1 MSFHPPSP
9 DQEFKVTKEDGDG
22 LAPMAHPNED
32 QIRRE
37 SSEDDGPIMARRQV
51 REPAKER
58 DEGIALR
65 ERRSRRDEL
74 HDSADQVR
82 DRPMPRQSL
91 KPSPKSAVKHKKPG
105 PRAWAAKPIMKN
117 DMKAKKEVIREIEGY
132 WGKGFIRSYIP
143 KCHRPLVKRGKLGKR
158 SIYRDHETNPKNWL
172 PSVLKAILMIA
183 KLTDDKVWLKE
194 AMNDVVRY
202 RIKHTGNRKPQLV
215 TTDFDV
221 IEDMLVK
228 QWNVAYAFEI
238 RYKHLLV
245 NRKDQQ
251 ETDEDID
258 HILQVGSEPEEGSD
272 NDDDDDDM
280 EDQEEE
286 DDYDDEKDEGE
297 MGQGGISNKY
307 LKSSGYVKASPYP
320 PPAPPRQQAK
330 QQKTHGETPAKQAQ
344 HKQTP
349 PPQGVYG
356 YSASMP
362 SYSPAIDPW
371 GRPLPAY
378 SSPDGYGGFDYP
390 GGAYGSYGGYG
401 PPQYG
406 GKNVRQGSVQPPQ
419 HVMQQYP
426 RYRPITPTPD
436 RGALSGYPPIPDI
449 EMPGR
454 YQGGRTKIK
463 RESPPHNERPMAAY
477 DVDSPTN
484 DLGPQHD
491 EFDDDDDDDKAAV
504 EAEMQAVELELKLA
518 KLRAKLA
525 SKQNGKGK

>member
-9 DQEFKVTKEDGDG
+9 NQEFEVNKEDGDG
-22 LAPMAHPNED
+22 LAPMGHPNDD

-58 DEGIALR
+58 DEGMALR

-74 HDSADQVR
+74 QDSADQAR

-132 WGKGFIRSYIP
+132 WGKGFIKSYIP

-183 KLTDDKVWLKE
+183 KLTDDKVWLKK

-258 HILQVGSEPEEGSD
+258 HILQVGSEPEDGSD
-272 NDDDDDDM
+272 DEDEDQDDDM
-280 EDQEEE
+280 EDREGE
-286 DDYDDEKDEGE
+286 DDEDDNEDV
-297 MGQGGISNKY
+297 GQGGISSKY
-307 LKSSGYVKASPYP
+307 LKSSGYINASQYP
-320 PPAPPRQQAK
+320 PPALPRQQVK
-330 QQKTHGETPAKQAQ
+330 QQKTRNETPAKQAQ
-344 HKQTP
+344 LKQTP
-349 PPQGVYG
+349 PLSGMYG
-356 YSASMP
+356 YG
-362 SYSPAIDPW
+362 PAVDPW
-371 GRPLPAY
+371 GRPIPPY
-378 SSPDGYGGFDYP
+378 GGPDGYGGLNYP
-390 GGAYGSYGGYG
+390 GGVYGGYGNYG

-406 GKNVRQGSVQPPQ
+406 GKDIRQGSVKPPHQ
-419 HVMQQYP
+419 MMQQYP
-426 RYRPITPTPD
+426 HYRPMTPTPE
-436 RGALSGYPPIPDI
+436 RRALSSYQPTPDF
-449 EMPGR
+449 EMQGR
-454 YQGGRTKIK
+454 YQGGRSKIK
-463 RESPPHNERPMAAY
+463 RESPPYNERPTAAY
-477 DVDSPTN
+477 DVDGSTN
-484 DLGPQHD
+484 DLGPQQD
-491 EFDDDDDDDKAAV
+491 EFGNEDDDDDKAAV

-518 KLRAKLA
+518 KLKAKLA